1 MAGIDFLYHFIGK
14 FPMSLSMDTVIKK
27 SENIV
32 FRKIED
38 EYILVPIVASAADV
52 ESIFNL
58 NETGAA
64 IWDKIDGKKK
74 LGEIVGEMRAEYE
87 DEGRQLERDAIEFIS
102 EMMEAKLVEA

>member
-1 MAGIDFLYHFIGK
+1 MHLI
-14 FPMSLSMDTVIKK
+14 MDTVVRK

-32 FRKIED
+32 SRKIAD

-64 IWDKIDGKKK
+64 VWEKIDGKKSIRYIIE
-74 LGEIVGEMRAEYE
+74 EIKKEFE
-87 DEGRQLERDAIEFIS
+87 DEGNQIENDVISFIG
-102 EMMEAKLVEA
+102 EMTEARLVEA

>member
-1 MAGIDFLYHFIGK
+1 
-14 FPMSLSMDTVIKK
+14 MDTILRK

-32 FRKIED
+32 FRKIEN

-64 IWDKIDGKKK
+64 VWERLDGTKK
-74 LGEIVGEMRAEYE
+74 LSDIIAEIKAEYE
-87 DEGRQLERDAIEFIS
+87 GECTQIENDVMAFVKG
-102 EMMEAKLVEA
+102 MVEAKLIEVS

>member
-1 MAGIDFLYHFIGK
+1 
-14 FPMSLSMDTVIKK
+14 MSAVLKK

-32 FRKIED
+32 FRKIEN

-64 IWDKIDGKKK
+64 VWERIDGKKSLK
-74 LGEIVGEMRAEYE
+74 DIINELQAEYE
-87 DEGRQLERDAIEFIS
+87 DEGQLEGEAISFID
-102 EMMEAKLVEA
+102 EMIEAKLIEVS

>member
-1 MAGIDFLYHFIGK
+1 
-14 FPMSLSMDTVIKK
+14 MDAVPKK
-27 SENIV
+27 SENVV

-64 IWDKIDGKKK
+64 VWDRIDGKRK
-74 LGEIVGEMRAEYE
+74 LSSIIDELQAEYE
-87 DEGRQLERDAIEFIS
+87 VDNQQLTNEVIAFVN
-102 EMMEAKLVEA
+102 EMIEAKLLEV

>member
-1 MAGIDFLYHFIGK
+1 
-14 FPMSLSMDTVIKK
+14 MSAVLKK

-32 FRKIED
+32 FRKIEN

-64 IWDKIDGKKK
+64 VWERIDGAKN
-74 LGEIVGEMRAEYE
+74 LSDIIEEIKAEYE
-87 DEGRQLERDAIEFIS
+87 SEGTQIENDVMTFVNG
-102 EMMEAKLVEA
+102 MVEAKLIEVS

>member
-1 MAGIDFLYHFIGK
+1 
-14 FPMSLSMDTVIKK
+14 MDAVPKR

-38 EYILVPIVASAADV
+38 EYILVPMVASAADV

-64 IWDKIDGKKK
+64 IWDKIDGKKSLK
-74 LGEIVGEMRAEYE
+74 DIVAEIQAEY
-87 DEGRQLERDAIEFIS
+87 DSRVQQLESDVMTFVN
-102 EMMEAKLVEA
+102 EMMDARLIEA